1 MAPME
6 GLTDFT
12 YRNAYEKTFGK
23 GRITKY
29 FTPFI
34 SPNKSE
40 NFLAREIRDIDRGHN
55 KDTYTVA
62 QVMTNEAKDFIWT
75 AKMLYEKYGYSEINL
90 NAGCPSGT
98 VVSKDKGSGMLRD
111 TEKLDRFLD
120 EVFEDA
126 FIRENIKVSVK
137 TRIGVEDDDSFPQIM
152 EVYNSYPLEELI
164 VHPRVRTDY
173 YRNELHLD
181 AFRYAVDNSRNKLVL
196 NGDIFT
202 RKNFLEMKEIFPK
215 VDTFML
221 GRGLIAD
228 PGLINVLTDDNPEA
242 MVRDLNADK
251 KLMKELHDLVYAA
264 RTAIMPGDTHAIH
277 RMKEMWCYMEYV
289 LMIAKKKSRQ
299 SRNPRE
305 WLITRLQL
313 MCSSTRQCLLK
324 ERILYF
330 QKNSKSVTGSIISD
344 IVCLLFL
351 LVTCHKG
358 KHLSWQESAAK
369 NSGFHCKCRNNGKF
383 ACKHFTK
390 CIIGAVISRN
400 S

>member
-55 KDTYTVA
+55 KDTYTVV

-111 TEKLDRFLD
+111 TEKLDCFLD

-173 YRNELHLD
+173 YRNEMHLD

-202 RKNFLEMKEIFPK
+202 RKNFLEMKEMFPE

-228 PGLINVLTDDNPEA
+228 PGLINVLIDDNPEA

-289 LMIAKKKSRQ
+289 FDDCKKEIKAIKKSQRMADYKAAVDVFF
-299 SRNPRE
+299 NKAM
-305 WLITRLQL
+305 LV
-313 MCSSTRQCLLK
+313 
-324 ERILYF
+324 ER
-330 QKNSKSVTGSIISD
+330 KNIIFSK
-344 IVCLLFL
+344 
-351 LVTCHKG
+351 
-358 KHLSWQESAAK
+358 
-369 NSGFHCKCRNNGKF
+369 KF
-383 ACKHFTK
+383 
-390 CIIGAVISRN
+390 
-400 S
+400 

>member
-196 NGDIFT
+196 NGDIF
-202 RKNFLEMKEIFPK
+202 KEEFP
-215 VDTFML
+215 
-221 GRGLIAD
+221 
-228 PGLINVLTDDNPEA
+228 
-242 MVRDLNADK
+242 
-251 KLMKELHDLVYAA
+251 
-264 RTAIMPGDTHAIH
+264 
-277 RMKEMWCYMEYV
+277 
-289 LMIAKKKSRQ
+289 
-299 SRNPRE
+299 
-305 WLITRLQL
+305 
-313 MCSSTRQCLLK
+313 
-324 ERILYF
+324 
-330 QKNSKSVTGSIISD
+330 
-344 IVCLLFL
+344 
-351 LVTCHKG
+351 
-358 KHLSWQESAAK
+358 
-369 NSGFHCKCRNNGKF
+369 
-383 ACKHFTK
+383 
-390 CIIGAVISRN
+390 
-400 S
+400 

>member
-152 EVYNSYPLEELI
+152 
-164 VHPRVRTDY
+164 
-173 YRNELHLD
+173 
-181 AFRYAVDNSRNKLVL
+181 
-196 NGDIFT
+196 
-202 RKNFLEMKEIFPK
+202 
-215 VDTFML
+215 
-221 GRGLIAD
+221 
-228 PGLINVLTDDNPEA
+228 
-242 MVRDLNADK
+242 
-251 KLMKELHDLVYAA
+251 
-264 RTAIMPGDTHAIH
+264 
-277 RMKEMWCYMEYV
+277 
-289 LMIAKKKSRQ
+289 
-299 SRNPRE
+299 
-305 WLITRLQL
+305 
-313 MCSSTRQCLLK
+313 
-324 ERILYF
+324 
-330 QKNSKSVTGSIISD
+330 
-344 IVCLLFL
+344 
-351 LVTCHKG
+351 
-358 KHLSWQESAAK
+358 
-369 NSGFHCKCRNNGKF
+369 
-383 ACKHFTK
+383 
-390 CIIGAVISRN
+390 
-400 S
+400 

>member
-1 MAPME
+1 M
-6 GLTDFT
+6 
-12 YRNAYEKTFGK
+12 
-23 GRITKY
+23 
-29 FTPFI
+29 
-34 SPNKSE
+34 
-40 NFLAREIRDIDRGHN
+40 
-55 KDTYTVA
+55 
-62 QVMTNEAKDFIWT
+62 
-75 AKMLYEKYGYSEINL
+75 
-90 NAGCPSGT
+90 
-98 VVSKDKGSGMLRD
+98 
-111 TEKLDRFLD
+111 
-120 EVFEDA
+120 FEDA

-202 RKNFLEMKEIFPK
+202 RKNFLEMKEMFPE

-289 LMIAKKKSRQ
+289 FDDCKKEIKAIKKSQRMADYKAAVDVFF
-299 SRNPRE
+299 NKAV
-305 WLITRLQL
+305 LV
-313 MCSSTRQCLLK
+313 
-324 ERILYF
+324 ERKNIIF
-330 QKNSKSVTGSIISD
+330 SKNSKSVTGSIISD

-358 KHLSWQESAAK
+358 KHLSWQESATK

>member
-55 KDTYTVA
+55 KDTYTVV

-181 AFRYAVDNSRNKLVL
+181 DFRYAVDNSRNKLVL

-264 RTAIMPGDTHAIH
+264 RTAIMPGDTHALSLIH
-277 RMKEMWCYMEYV
+277 
-289 LMIAKKKSRQ
+289 I
-299 SRNPRE
+299 
-305 WLITRLQL
+305 
-313 MCSSTRQCLLK
+313 
-324 ERILYF
+324 
-330 QKNSKSVTGSIISD
+330 
-344 IVCLLFL
+344 
-351 LVTCHKG
+351 
-358 KHLSWQESAAK
+358 
-369 NSGFHCKCRNNGKF
+369 
-383 ACKHFTK
+383 
-390 CIIGAVISRN
+390 
-400 S
+400 

>member
-1 MAPME
+1 MNNTIYMAPME

-12 YRNAYEKTFGK
+12 YRNAYEETFGK

-40 NFLAREIRDIDRGHN
+40 NFLARELRDIDREHN
-55 KDTYTVA
+55 KETYTVV

-111 TEKLDRFLD
+111 VEKLDRFL
-120 EVFEDA
+120 EAVFEDT

-152 EVYNSYPLEELI
+152 DVYNAYPLEELI

-202 RKNFLEMKEIFPK
+202 RKNFLEMKE
-215 VDTFML
+215 
-221 GRGLIAD
+221 
-228 PGLINVLTDDNPEA
+228 
-242 MVRDLNADK
+242 
-251 KLMKELHDLVYAA
+251 LHDLVYAA

-289 LMIAKKKSRQ
+289 FDDCKKEIKAIKKSQRMADYKAAVDVFF
-299 SRNPRE
+299 NKAM
-305 WLITRLQL
+305 LV
-313 MCSSTRQCLLK
+313 
-324 ERILYF
+324 ER
-330 QKNSKSVTGSIISD
+330 KNIIFSK
-344 IVCLLFL
+344 
-351 LVTCHKG
+351 
-358 KHLSWQESAAK
+358 
-369 NSGFHCKCRNNGKF
+369 KF
-383 ACKHFTK
+383 
-390 CIIGAVISRN
+390 
-400 S
+400 